1 MTGPPFASWRVERSL
16 ALTHTGEREEA
27 QLLAGEHADLARRA
41 GSVRELARAQHAF
54 ALADPGPDAEQLLRE
69 TAALLERTV
78 APLEQA
84 RVLSDLG
91 DLLRREG
98 RRTDAREPLRQALD
112 LAHRC
117 GAIRLAGEIDGR
129 LRAAGGRPR
138 RPYVSGA
145 EALTP
150 AERRVAVRAAT
161 GRSNREIAQAL
172 FITLNTVETHLRHVY
187 RKLEI
192 TNRADIAARLDE

>member
-1 MTGPPFASWRVERSL
+1 M
-16 ALTHTGEREEA
+16 ALTHTGERRTRSGS
-27 QLLAGEHADLARRA
+27 LASAPSCPPRGLRPR
-41 GSVRELARAQHAF
+41 ARARPGTAF
-54 ALADPGPDAEQLLRE
+54 ALADPSPDAEQLLRD

-98 RRTDAREPLRQALD
+98 RRTDAREPLRHALD

-117 GAIRLAGEIDGR
+117 GAIRLAAEIDAR

-161 GRSNREIAQAL
+161 GRSIGRSPK
-172 FITLNTVETHLRHVY
+172 RSSS
-187 RKLEI
+187 R
-192 TNRADIAARLDE
+192 